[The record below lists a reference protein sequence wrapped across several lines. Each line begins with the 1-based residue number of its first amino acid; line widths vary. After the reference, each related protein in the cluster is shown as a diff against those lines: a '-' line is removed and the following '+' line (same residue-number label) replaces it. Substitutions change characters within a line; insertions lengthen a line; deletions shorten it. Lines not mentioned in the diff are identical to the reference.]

1 MPHPAPRGLG
11 THSLSGTSLL
21 PGAPWDGAGQA
32 ACSRPP
38 PGPPRREP
46 TLTATDTTRAPF
58 AGDTE
63 PEPSVRLA
71 GCPCPTA
78 GRRCRHSDTLSD
90 AGEHVR
96 SALVPKASTPPT
108 PGGEQA
114 ADPPE
119 GTGRAW
125 AGAGRWRGGGRW
137 LFLMSSD
144 DGPCL
149 SPQAEGH
156 SRRAGLQ
163 GAGGR
168 LGARH
173 TVHGRTGVAGS
184 RASAESRSALRRPG
198 EAEAAAS
205 GLRVHAAG
213 VERGGGCGPTRPLLT
228 PRHPALPLLGSRC
241 LRRGR
246 GVILTLPPPR
256 LHLCSGVLQQVLRVL
271 SIPQRCPRD
280 TGRQEPSEPNS
291 LACPALPTEPR
302 TWPWQEAGD
311 GGTWRGTG
319 QRCAHRRTG
328 HGVLTASQF

>member
-1 MPHPAPRGLG
+1 MGWGGAG
-11 THSLSGTSLL
+11 SLQSATPWPTAQRTDFDGNRHNPSALRRRHGAGAV
-21 PGAPWDGAGQA
+21 GAPGWLSLPHGWA
-32 ACSRPP
+32 AVPSQRHTVGRGRAPLLSTRPQGVHPP
-38 PGPPRREP
+38 PM
-46 TLTATDTTRAPF
+46 
-58 AGDTE
+58 
-63 PEPSVRLA
+63 
-71 GCPCPTA
+71 
-78 GRRCRHSDTLSD
+78 
-90 AGEHVR
+90 
-96 SALVPKASTPPT
+96 

-125 AGAGRWRGGGRW
+125 AGAGRWCRGGRW

-173 TVHGRTGVAGS
+173 TVHGCTGVAGP

-205 GLRVHAAG
+205 GLRVRAAG

-246 GVILTLPPPR
+246 GVILTLPPPDCTSAAG
-256 LHLCSGVLQQVLRVL
+256 CS
-271 SIPQRCPRD
+271 SRC
-280 TGRQEPSEPNS
+280 
-291 LACPALPTEPR
+291 
-302 TWPWQEAGD
+302 
-311 GGTWRGTG
+311 
-319 QRCAHRRTG
+319 
-328 HGVLTASQF
+328 

>member
-1 MPHPAPRGLG
+1 MGWGGAG
-11 THSLSGTSLL
+11 SLQSATPWPTVQRTDFDGNRHNPSALRRRHGAV
-21 PGAPWDGAGQA
+21 GAPGWLSLPHGWA
-32 ACSRPP
+32 AVPSQRHTV
-38 PGPPRREP
+38 GRG
-46 TLTATDTTRAPF
+46 RAP
-58 AGDTE
+58 
-63 PEPSVRLA
+63 L
-71 GCPCPTA
+71 
-78 GRRCRHSDTLSD
+78 LSTRPQ
-90 AGEHVR
+90 GVH
-96 SALVPKASTPPT
+96 PPPT

-125 AGAGRWRGGGRW
+125 AGAGRWCRGGRW

-173 TVHGRTGVAGS
+173 TVHGCTGVAGP

-228 PRHPALPLLGSRC
+228 LRHPALPLLGSRC

-246 GVILTLPPPR
+246 GVILTLPPPDCTSAAG
-256 LHLCSGVLQQVLRVL
+256 CS
-271 SIPQRCPRD
+271 SRC
-280 TGRQEPSEPNS
+280 
-291 LACPALPTEPR
+291 
-302 TWPWQEAGD
+302 
-311 GGTWRGTG
+311 
-319 QRCAHRRTG
+319 
-328 HGVLTASQF
+328 

>member
-63 PEPSVRLA
+63 PSVRLA

-90 AGEHVR
+90 AGEHLC
-96 SALVPKASTPPT
+96 SALVPKASTPPPT

-125 AGAGRWRGGGRW
+125 AGAGRWCRGGRW

-168 LGARH
+168 LGPGTLSTGAP
-173 TVHGRTGVAGS
+173 VWPAPGRVQSLGLHCAG
-184 RASAESRSALRRPG
+184 RGRRRPQRQG
-198 EAEAAAS
+198 CESTQREWSVVEAAGPS
-205 GLRVHAAG
+205 GLCSH
-213 VERGGGCGPTRPLLT
+213 RGT
-228 PRHPALPLLGSRC
+228 LPFPPGKP

-246 GVILTLPPPR
+246 GVILTLPHQAAPLQRGAPAGAEGALHSTEVPQGHRRPR
-256 LHLCSGVLQQVLRVL
+256 ATRTQLPSL
-271 SIPQRCPRD
+271 SRP
-280 TGRQEPSEPNS
+280 
-291 LACPALPTEPR
+291 
-302 TWPWQEAGD
+302 
-311 GGTWRGTG
+311 
-319 QRCAHRRTG
+319 AHRAPNVAVAGGRGRRHMEGDRSALCTQTDRARSSPCLT
-328 HGVLTASQF
+328 VLKQT

>member
-38 PGPPRREP
+38 PGPPCREP

-90 AGEHVR
+90 AGEHLC
-96 SALVPKASTPPT
+96 SALVPKASTPPPT

-125 AGAGRWRGGGRW
+125 AGAGRWCRGGRW

-173 TVHGRTGVAGS
+173 TVHGCTGVAGP

-213 VERGGGCGPTRPLLT
+213 VERGGGCGPTQPLLT

-246 GVILTLPPPR
+246 GVILTLPLPDCTSAAG
-256 LHLCSGVLQQVLRVL
+256 CS
-271 SIPQRCPRD
+271 SRC
-280 TGRQEPSEPNS
+280 
-291 LACPALPTEPR
+291 
-302 TWPWQEAGD
+302 
-311 GGTWRGTG
+311 
-319 QRCAHRRTG
+319 
-328 HGVLTASQF
+328 